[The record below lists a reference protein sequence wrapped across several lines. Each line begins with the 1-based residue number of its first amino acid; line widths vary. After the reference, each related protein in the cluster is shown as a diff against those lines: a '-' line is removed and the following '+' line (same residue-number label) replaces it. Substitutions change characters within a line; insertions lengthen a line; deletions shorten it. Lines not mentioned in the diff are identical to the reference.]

1 MKFEDVTKGQ
11 KVVVLNKY
19 RMWGEC
25 EVVDM
30 SPPQS
35 VIVKDARSGKNHF
48 TNCGQLRISKGRTC
62 GVWITTDYKTKPP
75 TTNVLIRYP
84 EPMHAIFT
92 GQVEGMRQM
101 IEDTL
106 NDKDINPMRKQK

>member
-1 MKFEDVTKGQ
+1 MKFEGVSKRQ

-19 RMWGEC
+19 RVWGKC
-25 EVVDM
+25 EVIDT
-30 SPPQS
+30 SPPKT
-35 VIVKDARSGKNHF
+35 VIIKDARTGKNHS
-48 TNCGQLRISKGRTC
+48 TNCGLLRISKGRAC

-92 GQVEGMRQM
+92 GQIEGMRQM
-101 IEDTL
+101 IEDET
-106 NDKDINPMRKQK
+106 NDKPPSF